1 MAITVFGGPFSPF
14 VRKVLVTLE
23 HKGLD
28 YELNPMSPFPPSE
41 ELLKLNPKG
50 QIPAFTDG
58 DLTLADSTV
67 ICQYLED
74 QYPQN
79 TLLPDTPDDRAKA
92 RWLACYSDTTLA
104 SAVGGPYFFQKI
116 VKPLFMRKEPD
127 TDLVVKA
134 EQQLIPDALAYLEQQ
149 LVESTFC
156 VGDQF
161 STADVALGSQLHN
174 LATAGYQIPDQ
185 EFPNLA
191 RYTSTVADTPQF
203 QRRRAHDDAILKK
216 FQS

>member
-41 ELLKLNPKG
+41 ELLRLNPKG

-58 DLTLADSTV
+58 NLTLADSTV

-79 TLLPDTPDDRAKA
+79 TLLPETPEDRAKA

-116 VKPLFMRKEPD
+116 VKPLFLRQQSD
-127 TDLVVKA
+127 ADLVTKA
-134 EQQLIPDALAYLEQQ
+134 EQELIPTALAYLEQS
-149 LVESTFC
+149 LSDSRFC
-156 VGDQF
+156 VGDTF
-161 STADVALGSQLHN
+161 SVADVALGSQLHN
-174 LATAGYQIPDQ
+174 LSTAGYQIPEQ
-185 EFPNLA
+185 EFPSLA
-191 RYTSTVADTPQF
+191 RYASNVADTPQF